1 MDLILTGR
9 GVSGEEAKMMGLA
22 NRLGEP
28 GESLSV
34 ARKLALQ
41 LVGFPQGCM
50 RSDRESAYSQWD
62 LGLDAA
68 LENET
73 RLGLDVIRSGETR
86 DGATR
91 FANGEGRHGVF

>member
-22 NRLGEP
+22 NRLCEP
-28 GESLSV
+28 GEALSD
-34 ARKLALQ
+34 ARTLALQ
-41 LVGFPQGCM
+41 LAGFPQGCM

-62 LGLDAA
+62 LDIDAA
-68 LENET
+68 LDNET
-73 RLGLDVIRSGETR
+73 QLGLNVIRSGETR
-86 DGATR
+86 NGATR